1 MDKRKRETMATLTN
15 GIEALRRKIDEQDKE
30 IDKLRNTLVDKKE
43 VMKVSNTAD
52 LQANMFFNAVSKA
65 IGILE
70 NATNYFIACKEA
82 QAELIAVVR
91 KVDGLAP
98 KADGTRTYN
107 RDKLHTNKRGE

>member
-1 MDKRKRETMATLTN
+1 MGKIENLETQLIIKDEKIAKLEDKVAKLQEL
-15 GIEALRRKIDEQDKE
+15 LR
-30 IDKLRNTLVDKKE
+30 DKKFT
-43 VMKVSNTAD
+43 MRAGLHAD
-52 LQANMFFNAVSKA
+52 LQANMFFNSVSKA

-91 KVDGLAP
+91 KVEGLAP

-107 RDKLHTNKRGE
+107 RDKLHNNKRGE